1 MDNESLIERLV
12 KVEQALKSAQHQINE
27 LKDLVETI
35 RDLAAGINYM
45 RSDLDK
51 MKDDIDT
58 IKDKPT
64 KRYELIVTGIIS
76 ALTSGIITFV
86 ISSILH

>member
-12 KVEQALKSAQHQINE
+12 TVEQEIKSEQHQINE
-27 LKDLVETI
+27 LKDLVQTI

-45 RSDLDK
+45 RDDLDK
-51 MKDDIDT
+51 MKEDIDT
-58 IKDKPT
+58 IKEKPT
-64 KRYELIVTGIIS
+64 KRYELIVTSIIS

-86 ISSILH
+86 ISTILH

>member
-1 MDNESLIERLV
+1 MDNESFIERLV
-12 KVEQALKSAQHQINE
+12 KVEQALNSAQNQINE

-51 MKDDIDT
+51 MKDDIDA
-58 IKDKPT
+58 IKEKPT